1 MRNVKNMLLAN
12 PHSEGRWRTLTNKLG
27 LLIAVMALMAFFW
40 IQNANFCSPYNLTNI
55 GRQAV
60 TLGLLALG
68 ETYVLVGSGVDLSVG
83 GIMNLTSVTVALVL
97 LETNSLA
104 AAILAGLFVG
114 FLMGALNGFIVS
126 YLNVQAFA
134 ATLGSTSIASG
145 AALLLCNG
153 NSVRGLPDS
162 LLVIANESFLGIP
175 NQIWILILTIGILH
189 ILLQY
194 TAFGQS
200 CYAVGGNTQ
209 ASLLSGIS
217 AKRVRMVTFIISG
230 LCAALSA
237 IIASSRVGSGNP
249 VIGGDMQLRAIA
261 ATVIGGASMRGGMGS
276 VPGTVIGVIFIS
288 VLYSGMNFMG
298 ITSYVQDV
306 LIGCIIVAS
315 AWIDVAR
322 RKKNG

>member
-12 PHSEGRWRTLTNKLG
+12 PRSEGRWRTLTNKLG

-200 CYAVGGNTQ
+200 CYAVG
-209 ASLLSGIS
+209 
-217 AKRVRMVTFIISG
+217 
-230 LCAALSA
+230 
-237 IIASSRVGSGNP
+237 VGSGNP

>member
-1 MRNVKNMLLAN
+1 MRNVNSLL
-12 PHSEGRWRTLTNKLG
+12 PHSRSENKWRQVFNKVGLPIAILL
-27 LLIAVMALMAFFW
+27 LLIFFY
-40 IQNANFCSPYNLTNI
+40 IQNPKFCSSYNLANI

-97 LETNSLA
+97 LKTNNLA
-104 AAILAGLFVG
+104 AAILAGLLMG
-114 FLMGALNGFIVS
+114 FLMGCLNGFVVS
-126 YLNVQAFA
+126 YFNVQAFA
-134 ATLGSTSIASG
+134 VTLGSTSIASG

-153 NSVRGLPDS
+153 NSVRNLPSS
-162 LLVIANESFLGIP
+162 LSVIANASTLGIP
-175 NQIWILILTIGILH
+175 NQVLILVAVVACLY
-189 ILLQY
+189 ILLQH
-194 TAFGQS
+194 TTFGQS
-200 CYAVGGNTQ
+200 CYAVGGNPQ
-209 ASLLSGIS
+209 ASMLSGIS
-217 AKRVRMVTFIISG
+217 VKRVRMMTFIVSG
-230 LCAALSA
+230 LCAAVSA
-237 IIASSRVGSGNP
+237 IIASSRISSGNP

-261 ATVIGGASMRGGMGS
+261 AAVIGGASMRGGMGS
-276 VPGTVIGVIFIS
+276 VQGTIIGVVFIS

-315 AWIDVAR
+315 AWVDAAR

>member
-1 MRNVKNMLLAN
+1 MRNVSVLRQSVQPQRTWRQLLDKVGLPAAIVVLVLFFYAQN
-12 PHSEGRWRTLTNKLG
+12 PK
-27 LLIAVMALMAFFW
+27 
-40 IQNANFCSPYNLTNI
+40 FCSPYSLANI

-83 GIMNLTSVTVALVL
+83 GIMNLTSVATALVL
-97 LETNSLA
+97 LRTGSLPVA
-104 AAILAGLFVG
+104 LLCGLLVG
-114 FLMGALNGFIVS
+114 VLMGCLNGFIVS

-134 ATLGSTSIASG
+134 VTLGSTSVASG
-145 AALLLCNG
+145 AALLLCGG
-153 NSVRGLPDS
+153 NSVRNLPGNLS
-162 LLVIANESFLGIP
+162 VIANGSLWGIP
-175 NQIWILILTIGILH
+175 NQVWILLAVTAALYL
-189 ILLQY
+189 LLQH
-194 TAFGQS
+194 TTFGKS
-200 CYAVGGNTQ
+200 CYAVGGNAK
-209 ASLLSGIS
+209 ASMLSGIPV
-217 AKRVRMVTFIISG
+217 KRVRMMTFVISG
-230 LCAALSA
+230 LCAAVSA

-276 VPGTVIGVIFIS
+276 VPGTLVGVVFIS

-315 AWIDVAR
+315 AWSDAAR